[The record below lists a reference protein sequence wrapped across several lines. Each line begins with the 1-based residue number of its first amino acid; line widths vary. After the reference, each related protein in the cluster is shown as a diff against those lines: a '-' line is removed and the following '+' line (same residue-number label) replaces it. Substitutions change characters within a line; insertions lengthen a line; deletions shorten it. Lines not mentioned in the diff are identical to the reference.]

1 MEHGHERRVGGVVLH
16 ASAVTTFVFVGHFVF
31 VVHHHLVVL
40 VHVYLAT
47 LAHFFQ
53 FGTRPTR
60 LNAQAFVHLR
70 FENLKLV
77 ESGFVHHAQ
86 SAIATG
92 TIRKPYPEVGKLL
105 DDPGIVVDGGAYVTR
120 FLVKYTAIEYGHEVV
135 WLHLDDEV
143 EVGNGP
149 IIVAQLQTK

>member
-1 MEHGHERRVGGVVLH
+1 M
-16 ASAVTTFVFVGHFVF
+16 GHFVL

-40 VHVYLAT
+40 VHIYLAT

-53 FGTRPTR
+53 LGTRPTR

-77 ESGFVHHAQ
+77 EFGFGHHAQ

-92 TIRKPYPEVGKLL
+92 SIRKPHPKVGELL
-105 DDPGIVVDGGAYVTR
+105 NNRRIVVDGGAYVTR

-135 WLHLDDEV
+135 WLHLDDEI